1 MQSPL
6 IFIADFQ
13 TAKSRLIKNFE
24 LSDHGGFSQERNADA
39 QGREQR
45 LSIRKPWKSYSMYER
60 EETTSYRVLPDTLR
74 GNQTRIDRSTPRIR
88 RRSFLRRLRLL
99 RIIIRPQLNPK
110 VATELEHVIQTG
122 AEG

>member
-24 LSDHGGFSQERNADA
+24 LSDHSGFSRERNADA

-45 LSIRKPWKSYSMYER
+45 LSYP
-60 EETTSYRVLPDTLR
+60 
-74 GNQTRIDRSTPRIR
+74 
-88 RRSFLRRLRLL
+88 
-99 RIIIRPQLNPK
+99 
-110 VATELEHVIQTG
+110 
-122 AEG
+122 